1 MYCTNLKTVV
11 LPRGLTSIGSRAFYQ
26 CTSLEKIIYTADIIE
41 PSRRFV
47 GVEELRVAVDNDFE
61 NGFKICAQEI
71 LEFLQKSGEE
81 IYPLSIEACEF
92 YK

>member
-1 MYCTNLKTVV
+1 MTL
-11 LPRGLTSIGSRAFYQ
+11 
-26 CTSLEKIIYTADIIE
+26 LEKIIYTADIIE
-41 PSRRFV
+41 PSRKFN
-47 GVEELRVAVDNDFE
+47 GVTELRIAVEKDFE
-61 NGFKICAQEI
+61 SGFRTCAQEI

>member
-1 MYCTNLKTVV
+1 VKASDNMQKGRVLRLKSF
-11 LPRGLTSIGSRAFYQ
+11 G
-26 CTSLEKIIYTADIIE
+26 
-41 PSRRFV
+41 
-47 GVEELRVAVDNDFE
+47 
-61 NGFKICAQEI
+61 I